1 MSLPPAF
8 EPWWEQLSRFQL
20 QYPDIQLQ
28 VYTTERCIDLI
39 EDGIDVALRVGTIT
53 HEAMVVRRALEDR
66 HLLVASAQ
74 PRSRRRRR
82 DSAPPFL
89 AADAIRAG
97 DLVELLPQ
105 FPLPQQQI
113 HLLYPSHRHPSLI
126 IRTYLAFCLA
136 EILLISKDWLQ
147 QGEVRA

>member
-82 DSAPPFL
+82 DSAPPSW
-89 AADAIRAG
+89 RQM
-97 DLVELLPQ
+97 Q
-105 FPLPQQQI
+105 FARVTSWNCCLSF
-113 HLLYPSHRHPSLI
+113 HCPSSRF
-126 IRTYLAFCLA
+126 TYCIPRIG
-136 EILLISKDWLQ
+136 IL
-147 QGEVRA
+147 R